1 MIILEE
7 FQALLDSFTEE
18 PHAFIEIKVRAL
30 ILIEN

>member
-1 MIILEE
+1 MTILEE
-7 FQALLDSFTEE
+7 FQALLDSFTEG